1 MADGGPGEQPEVAA
15 ESPTWEDIG
24 LYRDLETRDI
34 AALVAT
40 AKDVYAALIRGQP
53 QPFEKHGDTLLING
67 RTYTRR
73 FGRLTGKDIHAEFA
87 EAAKNKSAIGT
98 SGRTVFIGKLCVFKN
113 AFDGSFALDAVIQ
126 EASRNLTCISMG
138 INHALCYGIIEVPL
152 TKKGGAGGGGNHY
165 FFMEELLD
173 IDRTEW
179 LYLAC
184 WDFLYNMTARC
195 SVFPRALTDPDPAI
209 FLERST
215 RAYMKFM
222 SEVSGLIES
231 LQKKNI
237 GGDFKLDNI
246 GFGHGENVL
255 LFSDL
260 LFPSAADPYKPKSW
274 AEWKTA
280 AVAEAGGEAG
290 MIQYLN
296 PFLRLGYWVQTPRV
310 MDHLRILIAEVKAG
324 AREQLCVNTE
334 WDIEAV
340 PKGGAAG
347 GHGGGKKTKT
357 RKLKKRKH

>member
-1 MADGGPGEQPEVAA
+1 MADGGPEPQGAT
-15 ESPTWEDIG
+15 ESLKWEDIG
-24 LYRDLETRDI
+24 IYQDLETMDI
-34 AALVAT
+34 AVLVAT
-40 AKDVYAALIRGQP
+40 AKDIYAALIKGNP
-53 QPFEKHGDTLLING
+53 QPFEKDKDTLLING
-67 RTYTRR
+67 RTYTRT
-73 FGRLTGKDIHAEFA
+73 FGRLKRKDLDAEFA

-98 SGRTVFIGKLCVFKN
+98 SGRTVYIGKSCVFKN
-113 AFDGSFALDAVIQ
+113 AFDGSFAVDAVIQ

-138 INHALCYGIIEVPL
+138 IQHALCYGIFEK
-152 TKKGGAGGGGNHY
+152 TAGAGGGNHY
-165 FFMEELLD
+165 FFIEELLD

-184 WDFLYNMTARC
+184 WDFLYNMSARF
-195 SVFPRALTDPDPAI
+195 SVFPRALTEPEPAI
-209 FLERST
+209 FVERSS

-246 GFGHGENVL
+246 GFGHGQNVL

-290 MIQYLN
+290 MVIYLN
-296 PFLRLGYWVQTPRV
+296 PFLRLGYWVQTPRI
-310 MDHLRILIAEVKAG
+310 MDNLRILMAEVKAQR
-324 AREQLCVNTE
+324 REQLCVNTE
-334 WDIEAV
+334 WDIEAAA
-340 PKGGAAG
+340 KGGAAAG
-347 GHGGGKKTKT
+347 RGGGKKTKT
-357 RKLKKRKH
+357 RKLKRRKH